1 MAYIKSRK
9 HGIARPATTAV
20 GLALASLAGHAAEP
34 ATAPT
39 PGESQTALPAV
50 SVKAAPQRAA
60 DYKADTVSS
69 PKFTQPLVDTPQ
81 TITVVKKEV
90 LQQQGAKTLTEA
102 LRNTPGITLQLGEN
116 GNTQSGDAISMRGFD
131 TQSSIYVDGVRDVG
145 TITRDMFN
153 TEQVEVVKGPS
164 GSDNGRGAPT
174 GYVNLSTKVPMAESF
189 ANGSVMYGS
198 ADQYRITADL
208 NRPLDGPIAGTA
220 LRLNVMGQ
228 GGGVAGRDWVENR
241 SWGIAPSLAFGL
253 GSATRTYIY
262 YLHMRQDNRPDGGI
276 PTVGL
281 PGYYAAPLS
290 TAGIRA
296 RKVDTSNYYGSL
308 SDFDDVTA
316 DMLTARFEHDFTP
329 TLKLKNTT
337 RWGYTEQ
344 FRSTTSVIGPTF
356 TNLNDPSTWTV
367 ARNRADGTNR
377 QSDGG
382 QSKLQTNEIIT
393 NQTNVTA
400 DFTTGSIQHALSAGV
415 EFIYEKQNRKHLQ
428 GASGGTGA
436 ANGTFPAANLY
447 NPDPTFALF
456 NYDPRPNGA
465 YDEGKTKTAAVYA
478 FDTLTL
484 NPQWKLTAGLRWE
497 HYTTD
502 FKSRRVA
509 APAGQGPASYTEL
522 DDSDDLLSWKL
533 GLLYKPAENGSIYLA
548 YATSSNPPGGSSFQL
563 STSNTN
569 ANQAV
574 NNPVFDPQEARTVEL
589 GTKWD
594 LLDNRLAV
602 TGALYR
608 TEVKNE
614 VYVDSVSNLAVQLGE
629 KRVQGAELALQG
641 QIAPNWSAMAGLAY
655 TETEVT
661 RGANNQVGAVLAFTP
676 KWAFTSWT
684 SYRLPIGLTVAGGA
698 RYEGSKVRQISNS
711 TAPSTGISKTD
722 AYWVFDA
729 MAAYELSKNVTL
741 QLNVYNLLD
750 KDYVASVNGSGSR
763 YTPGVPRSFQASAN
777 FKF

>member
-20 GLALASLAGHAAEP
+20 GLALASLTGHAAEP
-34 ATAPT
+34 ATAS
-39 PGESQTALPAV
+39 ESQTALPAV
-50 SVKAAPQRAA
+50 SVKAAPQRAN
-60 DYKADTVSS
+60 DFKAEAMSS

-90 LQQQGAKTLTEA
+90 MQQQGAKTLTEA

-131 TQSSIYVDGVRDVG
+131 TQSSIFVDGVRDMG

-174 GYVNLSTKVPMAESF
+174 GYVNLSSKVPVAETFS
-189 ANGSVMYGS
+189 NGSVSYGS
-198 ADQYRITADL
+198 ADQYRVTADL
-208 NRPLDGPIAGTA
+208 NRTLEGPIAGTA
-220 LRLNVMGQ
+220 VRLNVMGQ

-253 GSATRTYIY
+253 GSATRTYVY
-262 YLHMRQDNRPDGGI
+262 YLHMRQENRPDGGI

-281 PGYYAAPLS
+281 PGYYHATLNG
-290 TAGIRA
+290 AGIRA

-344 FRSTTSVIGPTF
+344 FRSTTSVIGPSF
-356 TNLNDPSTWTV
+356 PNLNDPSTWTV
-367 ARNRADGTNR
+367 ARNRADGSNR

-382 QSKLQTNEIIT
+382 QSKLQTNEVIT

-400 DFTTGSIQHALSAGV
+400 DFATGSIQHALSAGV
-415 EFIYEKQNRKHLQ
+415 EFIYEKQNRKHLV

-436 ANGTFPAANLY
+436 SNSTFPAANLY
-447 NPDPTFALF
+447 DPDPTFALS
-456 NYDPRPNGA
+456 NYNPRPNGA
-465 YDEGKTKTAAVYA
+465 YDEGKTKTAALYA

-484 NPQWKLTAGLRWE
+484 NPQWKVSAGLRWE

-502 FKSRRVA
+502 FKGNRVA
-509 APAGQGPASYTEL
+509 PPAGQGPASYTEL
-522 DDSDDLLSWKL
+522 DDSGDLLSWKL

-548 YATSSNPPGGSSFQL
+548 YATSSNPPGGSNFQL
-563 STSNTN
+563 SDSLTN
-569 ANQAV
+569 ANSAA
-574 NNPVFDPQEARTVEL
+574 NNPALDPQEATTIEL

-594 LLDNRLAV
+594 LMDNRLAL
-602 TGALYR
+602 TGAIYR
-608 TEVKNE
+608 TEIENE
-614 VYVDSVSNLAVQLGE
+614 VVIDSTSGLAAQVGK
-629 KRVQGAELALQG
+629 KRVQGAELGLQG
-641 QIAPNWSAMAGLAY
+641 QITSNWSAMAGLAY
-655 TETEVT
+655 TETEVI
-661 RGANNQVGAVLAFTP
+661 RGASTQAGAVLPFTP

-684 SYRLPIGLTVAGGA
+684 SYRLPMGLTVAGGA
-698 RYEGSKVRQISNS
+698 RYEGSKVRQINNNY
-711 TAPSTGISKTD
+711 TPSTGIFKTEP
-722 AYWVFDA
+722 YWVFDA
-729 MAAYELSKNVTL
+729 MAAYDLTKNVTL
-741 QLNVYNLLD
+741 QLNVYNLFD
-750 KDYVASVNGSGSR
+750 KEYVATVNSGGGR
-763 YTPGVPRSFQASAN
+763 YVPGVPRSFLMSAN